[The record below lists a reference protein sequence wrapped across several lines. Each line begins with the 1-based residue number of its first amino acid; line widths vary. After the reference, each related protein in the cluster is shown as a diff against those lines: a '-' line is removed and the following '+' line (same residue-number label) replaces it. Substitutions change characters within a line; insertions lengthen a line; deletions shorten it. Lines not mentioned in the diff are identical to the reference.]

1 MFHLRFE
8 GLLCSWVK
16 VVFIFQRPLFLSV
29 SKASPTWKSS
39 QRASRPITKL
49 VPPSHTQIIIA
60 TQSLSLS
67 LSLSCC
73 SGTMMTL
80 ESKRT
85 RRRTTI
91 TGSITILFLFLLQQ
105 IEAEGTVWREVLP
118 KTPTKEFDRDTPV
131 RKGILWFGGSINDD
145 VIENRKQEKNSKEEQ
160 QHPLRTD
167 LWKLKVSWMGR
178 KERVLRYPKILQ
190 IEFDPNGYCRL
201 YTNPDDN
208 NNESTTTISD
218 IGTWKV
224 FPWGVCFQIHHDG
237 WDYTFNA
244 DLHLNPFGKYP
255 KLMQGTIKKYPNS
268 RAHQDDDEQDNIF
281 VKKRQKWFQKNV
293 GSFSAEGTGVDK
305 FDFEY
310 IHRGYG
316 LHQ

>member
-1 MFHLRFE
+1 
-8 GLLCSWVK
+8 
-16 VVFIFQRPLFLSV
+16 
-29 SKASPTWKSS
+29 
-39 QRASRPITKL
+39 
-49 VPPSHTQIIIA
+49 
-60 TQSLSLS
+60 
-67 LSLSCC
+67 
-73 SGTMMTL
+73 
-80 ESKRT
+80 
-85 RRRTTI
+85 
-91 TGSITILFLFLLQQ
+91 
-105 IEAEGTVWREVLP
+105 
-118 KTPTKEFDRDTPV
+118 
-131 RKGILWFGGSINDD
+131 
-145 VIENRKQEKNSKEEQ
+145 
-160 QHPLRTD
+160 
-167 LWKLKVSWMGR
+167 MGR
-178 KERVLRYPKILQ
+178 KERFLRYPKILQ

-208 NNESTTTISD
+208 NESTTISD

-268 RAHQDDDEQDNIF
+268 RAHQDDDEQDSIF